1 MQHRLDTSEDSR
13 RHDGARPDFDTDSE
27 VDAATP
33 SGVPQL
39 PGIAAQLIG
48 QRMRAM
54 YDTLAQEPVPD
65 DLLELVRKLEAKE
78 QST

>member
-13 RHDGARPDFDTDSE
+13 RNDGPRPDYDTDPE
-27 VDAATP
+27 AAAPQT
-33 SGVPQL
+33 GVPQL
-39 PGIAAQLIG
+39 PGFAAQLIG

-78 QST
+78 QSK